1 MIVVGIDKRLID
13 IDWLS
18 VWLMPRIVGRLS
30 IDADFGEEVSNVVEF
45 PVLEL
50 KEAWNH
56 SVLVLAQGIYEDGS
70 LIGNGFESL
79 KELLTLPEHNILN
92 LFLQSLGEILK
103 IILVI
108 VGVKMLEPRILE
120 LNFE

>member
-50 KEAWNH
+50 KEA
-56 SVLVLAQGIYEDGS
+56 
-70 LIGNGFESL
+70 
-79 KELLTLPEHNILN
+79 
-92 LFLQSLGEILK
+92 
-103 IILVI
+103 
-108 VGVKMLEPRILE
+108 
-120 LNFE
+120 